1 MQFDAVWASLA
12 FGALGCLLLLA
23 CRRRGGKD
31 LPKAMRRLV
40 VVEPNADLA
49 LARVVVEEEA
59 PLPVLKRGQ
68 VLIKV
73 CAASIN
79 PSDYGAWRARS
90 AKGEYPLP
98 TGQECSGVVV
108 ATGGGVSTLGLLGR
122 RVAAFP
128 GSGTYADYFFIN
140 PLTVVAMLLTARAKR
155 AKAIIHTG
163 ASSALGQMLCKAAP
177 GFGVEVVHVTHRQQH
192 VEMLHRL
199 GATARGPQRLLLGA
213 THVLNS
219 SSDSYGAQLD
229 EKIRALRVKLA
240 FDCVAGD
247 SAGALVAKLPPRSTV
262 YAYGRLSRL
271 SSSYLSAIPVIDLIY
286 RGKKVEGFMVTR
298 AFAKLGP
305 LGLLRMLLAMQT
317 IKRELQTTFAT
328 EFADVRLEEVYERV
342 VAIDPERPGAKSA
355 TNQKLRVV
363 FD

>member
-128 GSGTYADYFFIN
+128 GSGTYADYVACSAWRLVCLPGSVALADACEFFIN

-199 GATARGPQRLLLGA
+199 GAT
-213 THVLNS
+213 HVLNS
-219 SSDSYGAQLD
+219 SSDSYGGQLD

-262 YAYGRLSRL
+262 YAYGRLS
-271 SSSYLSAIPVIDLIY
+271 
-286 RGKKVEGFMVTR
+286 TR
-298 AFAKLGP
+298 ACEPSTSLP
-305 LGLLRMLLAMQT
+305 LHGQ
-317 IKRELQTTFAT
+317 F
-328 EFADVRLEEVYERV
+328 RL
-342 VAIDPERPGAKSA
+342 
-355 TNQKLRVV
+355 
-363 FD
+363 